1 MSKKDELLNYADPK
15 AVEEAMKNTT
25 PEQMAESASRTY
37 AIEFEQENPK
47 PKKRSKKDEAIMKA
61 EQQRRRRAKNK
72 DKPMG
77 KKRGGVIK
85 MKDGGFPDLS
95 GDGKVTQKDIL
106 IGKGVINKKRGG
118 MARGSREGSII
129 NTRTSFKKGGAV
141 NKKKILRAAK
151 RGFGIAKRGY

>member
-37 AIEFEQENPK
+37 AIEFEQENLK
-47 PKKRSKKDEAIMKA
+47 PKKRSKKDAAIMKA

-72 DKPMG
+72 AKPMG

-106 IGKGVINKKRGG
+106 IGKGVIKKKRGG

-129 NTRTSFKKGGAV
+129 NTRTSFKNGGAV
-141 NKKKILRAAK
+141 KGKKAGRL
-151 RGFGIAKRGY
+151 AKRGYGKARK